1 MRTIIPVRRLLGL
14 VLAALTVVTGL
25 VSIDAKPS
33 FAAGSHKVTI
43 HYQRYEDDYEPWNVW
58 LWCDG
63 ANGAAYNFT
72 KVNGATATDDFG
84 AYGTWEI
91 NCSKPTDKV
100 GFIIRTD
107 AWAKDPD
114 SDRFIEPAQF
124 IPVNG
129 VSTAEIW
136 LKSGSK
142 FIWTKEPSD
151 KPSLLGAQITG
162 LRTMKLT
169 FDNSFILDDAAK
181 ASFAIKDNTGT
192 AVEVA
197 AWGALRGAPAVGY
210 NTTATLAADVKIGTS
225 YSVSHP
231 AYGTIESD
239 LGSLWTLPSFTNQF
253 TYSGN
258 DLGNTYNEV
267 SAATTFRVWAPT
279 ADSLDLV
286 TYTSASASTDSA
298 TVYQMTKDVKG
309 TWVHT
314 LPGKQDGT
322 IYMYRAHF
330 GLKVNEAIDPYVRA
344 VTINGDRGVVVDLAS
359 TNPAGWASSTRPN
372 NFQTGNPT
380 DAIIYEL
387 HVRDLSMDASS
398 GISTKNKGKYLA
410 FTELNTKYKKGTK
423 STLTGLSSIKDLGA
437 THIELLPVYDFG
449 SVDETGVGPQFN
461 WGYDP
466 KNYNVP
472 EGSYSTNAADPKLR
486 ITELKTAIM
495 AIHNAGL
502 RVNMDV
508 VYNHVM
514 DSSGFSFEK
523 LVPGY
528 WYRRDS
534 TGLKTSA
541 SGCGNDTAT
550 ENPMVS
556 KFIQDSVKYWA
567 TEYKMDGFRFD
578 LMGLMDIT
586 TMNAIRTQLTAID
599 PTIIMIGE
607 GWDMPGLP
615 ADQKASTANSAKM
628 PGIGTFNAT
637 IRDGMKGSI
646 MNDGDIGWVS
656 GGFANYAGVKTGLSG
671 NVIDF
676 STAPVAGVQPGQTVN
691 YIESHDNATFLD
703 RLRISMDGVPTKTLA
718 QVSKV
723 GNSLLFLAQGVPFIQ
738 AGQEFLRSKNL
749 KTNSYNLSDEINSLK
764 WGNRI
769 TYAENVTY
777 LKNMIKI
784 RKAHK
789 AFRMSDANAI
799 TRNFKFLTSK
809 PYQQIGFSINGK
821 AVGDKWGN
829 IVVLANSDPYSTAK
843 ITVPKGTYKVVADG
857 KTVGDTDSKGVTK
870 VLRTLKSTGT
880 VVVPPLSI
888 IVMWK

>member
-1 MRTIIPVRRLLGL
+1 MRTIIPVKRLLGL
-14 VLAALTVVTGL
+14 VLAALTVVTAL

-33 FAAGSHKVTI
+33 LAAANHKVTV
-43 HYQRYEDDYEPWNVW
+43 HYQRYDDDYTPWNVW

-72 KVNGATATDDFG
+72 QDNGGGTATDDFG
-84 AYGTWEI
+84 AYGSWEL
-91 NCSKPTDKV
+91 NCTSPNDKV
-100 GFIIRTD
+100 GFLIRTD

-114 SDRFIEPAQF
+114 ADRFIESALF
-124 IPVNG
+124 LPVEG
-129 VSTAEIW
+129 VRTAEIW
-136 LKSGSK
+136 VKSGSK

-169 FDNSFILDDAAK
+169 FDNTFTLDDAAK
-181 ASFAIKDNTGT
+181 ASFSFRDNTGT
-192 AVEVA
+192 AVEIA
-197 AWGALRGAPAVGY
+197 SWGTLKGSAAVGY
-210 NTTATLAADVKIGTS
+210 FTTVTLAADVKIGTS

-231 AYGTIESD
+231 NYGTIESD
-239 LGSLWTLPSFTNQF
+239 LGSLWTLPSFNDQF
-253 TYSGN
+253 YYSGD
-258 DLGNTYNEV
+258 DLGNTYGAD
-267 SAATTFRVWAPT
+267 STAFRVWAPT

-286 TYTSASASTDSA
+286 TYSSASAAVETG
-298 TVYQMTKDVKG
+298 TVYEMTKGVKG
-309 TWVHT
+309 TWVYS
-314 LPGKQDGT
+314 LPGNQDGT

-330 GLKVNEAIDPYVRA
+330 GLKVNETIDPYARA
-344 VTINGDRGVVVDLAS
+344 VTINGDRGVVVNLLA
-359 TNPAGWASSTRPN
+359 TNPVGWAGSTRPN
-372 NFQTGNPT
+372 NLQSGSAT
-380 DAIIYEL
+380 DAILYEL
-387 HVRDLSMDASS
+387 HVRDMSMDSTS
-398 GISTKNKGKYLA
+398 GIPASHKGKYLA
-410 FTELNTKYKKGTK
+410 FTDLNTKYKKKGK
-423 STLTGLSSIKDLGA
+423 STLTGLSAIKDLGV
-437 THIELLPVYDFG
+437 TNIELLPVYDFG
-449 SVDETGVGPQFN
+449 SVDETGAGAQFN

-472 EGSYSTNAADPKLR
+472 EGSYSTNAADPKNR
-486 ITELKTAIM
+486 ITELKSAIL
-495 AIHNAGL
+495 AIHSAGL

-534 TGLKTSA
+534 TGLKTSS

-578 LMGLMDIT
+578 LMGLMDLT
-586 TMNAIRTQLTAID
+586 TMNAIRTQMDAID

-607 GWDMPGLP
+607 GWDMGGLP
-615 ADQKASTANSAKM
+615 ADKKANTLNSAKM

-656 GGFANYAGVKTGLSG
+656 GGFATFTGVKTGLSG
-671 NVIDF
+671 NVIDYTG
-676 STAPVAGVQPGQTVN
+676 SPLVGVQPGQTIN
-691 YIESHDNATFLD
+691 YIESHDNGTLFD
-703 RLRISMDGVPTKTLA
+703 RLRLSMGTDIPLPIIA
-718 QVSKV
+718 QTSKI
-723 GNSLLFLAQGVPFIQ
+723 GTSMLFLAQGVPFLH
-738 AGQEFLRSKNL
+738 AGQEFLRSKNY
-749 KTNSYNLSDEINSLK
+749 KTNSYNLSDQINSLK

-769 TYAENVTY
+769 TYADNVSY
-777 LKNMIKI
+777 LKGLIKI

-789 AFRMSDANAI
+789 AFRLATASAI
-799 TRNFKFLTSK
+799 TSNMKFLKST
-809 PYQQIGFSINGK
+809 PYQQLGYSINGK
-821 AVGDKWGN
+821 AVGDKWGS
-829 IVVLANSDPYSTAK
+829 IVVLANSDPASTAK
-843 ITVPKGTYKVVADG
+843 ITVPKGTYNVVADG
-857 KTVGDTDSKGVTK
+857 KTVGATDAKGVTK
-870 VLRTLKSTGT
+870 ILRTLKSTGT

-888 IVMWK
+888 VVMWK

>member
-1 MRTIIPVRRLLGL
+1 MIIPVRRLVGL
-14 VLAALTVVTGL
+14 VLAALTVVTAL
-25 VSIDAKPS
+25 VAIDAKPS
-33 FAAGSHKVTI
+33 LAVANHKVTI
-43 HYQRYEDDYEPWNVW
+43 HYQRYDDEYTPWNVW

-63 ANGAAYNFT
+63 ANGAAYAFT
-72 KVNGATATDDFG
+72 SVNGDTATDDFG
-84 AYGTWEI
+84 AYGSWEI
-91 NCSKPTDKV
+91 NCTSPADKV

-114 SDRFIEPAQF
+114 TDRFIESAQF
-124 IPVNG
+124 VPVDG
-129 VSTAEIW
+129 VGTAEIW
-136 LKSGSK
+136 VKSGSK

-169 FDNSFILDDAAK
+169 FDNSFTLDDAAK
-181 ASFAIKDNTGT
+181 ASFAIKDNTGSD
-192 AVEVA
+192 VEVA
-197 AWGALRGAPAVGY
+197 GWGTLKGSAAVGY
-210 NTTATLAADVKIGTS
+210 FTTVTLAADVKIGTS

-231 AYGTIESD
+231 NYGTIESD
-239 LGSLWTLPSFTNQF
+239 LGSLWTLPSFNDQF
-253 TYSGN
+253 YYSGN
-258 DLGNTYNEV
+258 DLGNTYG
-267 SAATTFRVWAPT
+267 STSTAFRVWAPT

-286 TYTSASASTDSA
+286 TYESASATTETGA
-298 TVYQMTKDVKG
+298 VYPMTKDVKG
-309 TWVHT
+309 TWVHNLSGT
-314 LPGKQDGT
+314 QDGT

-330 GLKVNEAIDPYVRA
+330 GLKVNEAIDPYAKA

-398 GISTKNKGKYLA
+398 GISSKNKGKYLA
-410 FTELNTKYKKGTK
+410 FTELNTKHKKSTK

-449 SVDETGVGPQFN
+449 SVDETGAGPQFN

-472 EGSYSTNAADPKLR
+472 EGSYSTNAAEPKTR

-495 AIHNAGL
+495 AIHSAGL

-534 TGLKTSA
+534 TGLKTSS

-556 KFIQDSVKYWA
+556 KFIQDSVKFWA

-586 TMNAIRTQLTAID
+586 TMNAIRAQMNEID

-607 GWDMPGLP
+607 GWDMAGLP
-615 ADQKASTANSAKM
+615 ADKKASTANSAKM

-656 GGFANYAGVKTGLSG
+656 GGFANYAGVKSGLSG

-676 STAPVAGVQPGQTVN
+676 STSPVVGIQPGQTVN
-691 YIESHDNATFLD
+691 YIESHDNGTFLD
-703 RLRISMDGVPTKTLA
+703 RLRLGMGTDIPMKTIA
-718 QVSKV
+718 QTNKI
-723 GNSLLFLAQGVPFIQ
+723 GNSMLFLAQGVPFIQ
-738 AGQEFLRSKNL
+738 AGQEFLRSKNF

-769 TYAENVTY
+769 TYADNVTY
-777 LKNMIKI
+777 LKNLIKI

-789 AFRMSDANAI
+789 AFRMSTSTAI
-799 TRNFKFLTSK
+799 TQNLKFLTSR

-821 AVGDKWGN
+821 GVGDKWGS

-843 ITVPKGTYKVVADG
+843 IAVPKGTYNVVADG
-857 KTVGDTDSKGVTK
+857 NSVGETSSKGDTK

-888 IVMWK
+888 LVMWK